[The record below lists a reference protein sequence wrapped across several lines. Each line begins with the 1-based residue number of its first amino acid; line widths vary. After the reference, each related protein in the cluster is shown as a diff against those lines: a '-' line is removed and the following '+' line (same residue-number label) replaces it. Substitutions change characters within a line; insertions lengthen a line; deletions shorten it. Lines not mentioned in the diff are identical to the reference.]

1 MTFGMPPS
9 IPSDYIQDQMPQD
22 VYLEALDESIGQTR
36 VVDSVQ
42 GPSTV
47 AAYGHS
53 V

>member
-1 MTFGMPPS
+1 
-9 IPSDYIQDQMPQD
+9 MPQD
-22 VYLEALDESIGQTR
+22 VYLEALDGSLDQTL